1 MDSKQTSSLSTHN
14 TPQNNRNSNQDDLYQ
29 IILAM
34 NQKINNLEKDRKKN
48 EDNFAQI
55 IMSMENQMLQDKAK
69 HKNDIIYLNNNI
81 INLNNNIIYLN
92 NILTGQKNQ
101 LNEQENQINEQE
113 NQINEQ
119 KNQINEQKNQ
129 INYLN
134 YKLFQQNKLINQ
146 IQANS
151 KNDHILFEIKYEQK
165 FKELEKLILNLEKN
179 YSISNKEITSFKI
192 VKDMISSILSLLEVI
207 MKEIESLYKKQK
219 INEKDYQETN
229 DKISSIISQV
239 SEYSKKINDLYIPN
253 FNIIFEQFENLQK
266 QINKINNTFNYR
278 IKNLEKD
285 IEELKRKN
293 MELQR
298 IIISR
303 KLIKIII
310 KYIIKYC
317 VKNFTLENNS
327 CKLNYL
333 EMKYTELNSEN
344 VKEVINFLISK
355 NSQINLQ
362 LHLVGGVDKIIKLLN
377 SYGKYITFYDLLEI
391 INLGDSKKKIIR
403 KMMEIANISNINIY
417 YDIIALDIELKEML
431 VELQNEIK
439 DCK

>member
-101 LNEQENQINEQE
+101 LNEQE
-113 NQINEQ
+113 
-119 KNQINEQKNQ
+119 NQINEQKNQ